1 MVQSWYISILHLYT
15 CVYCML
21 SWYKVLAPI
30 YQTYWV
36 VMPTK
41 EAHHPK
47 SPHDV
52 SLPHDRIVTSMQ
64 ENIKNPLGTW
74 LTSSQLLNHCYCN
87 FKQDQF
93 LYPKCWAVKPSS
105 NSRPSR
111 KTPPGGS
118 TSNLPRRQWVPCE
131 TPGGVWCFLSLVLS
145 RVACGFCSSSD
156 RSAGPRSWAG
166 HHLTWF
172 IGCVWIISE
181 MNLWVV
187 VVSIWNF
194 IFSNP
199 YLGKWKWSIFDF
211 YFFNQQNLRSKD
223 YRLCNSFDTF

>member
-1 MVQSWYISILHLYT
+1 
-15 CVYCML
+15 ML

-194 IFSNP
+194 IFFNP